1 MGVPISPQMAMYG
14 ISAVSSIVGGKKQKR
29 RARAAARQAR
39 EDRER
44 QRAILEEQKQKYRE
58 FEFSNPYAGMQTQFE
73 NPFEDLRVNTQQ
85 AGFMAQQ
92 GAQQRANILGS
103 LRGAAGSSGI
113 AGLAQTMANQGAL
126 QAQQI
131 SATIGQQEAANERAR
146 ATGAMKVQQMES
158 QADLQVR
165 GGEAMLQEAESG
177 REATILGMEYGLMAG
192 ENEAY
197 QQSLKNFQE
206 AQASQMK
213 MRADAFSNLTKMT
226 EGKKW
231 SDFGFG

>member
-1 MGVPISPQMAMYG
+1 MAGITPQMAMTG
-14 ISAVSSIVGGKKQKR
+14 ISAVSSIVGGKRQKR
-29 RARAAARQAR
+29 RARAAMRRAR
-39 EDRER
+39 EQRER
-44 QRAILEEQKQKYRE
+44 QQAILEEQKQKYRE
-58 FEFSNPYAGMQTQFE
+58 FEFSNPYTGMQTQFE

-85 AGFMAQQ
+85 ADFMAQQ
-92 GAQQRANILGS
+92 GAQQRANILSS

-146 ATGAMKVQQMES
+146 ATGAMQVQQMEL

-165 GGEAMLQEAESG
+165 AGEAMLQEAESG
-177 REATILGMEYGLMAG
+177 REATLLGMEYGLLAG

-206 AQASQMK
+206 AQASQMQ
-213 MRADAFSNLTKMT
+213 MRADAFKNLTKMT
-226 EGKKW
+226 KGKSW
-231 SDFGFG
+231 SDF